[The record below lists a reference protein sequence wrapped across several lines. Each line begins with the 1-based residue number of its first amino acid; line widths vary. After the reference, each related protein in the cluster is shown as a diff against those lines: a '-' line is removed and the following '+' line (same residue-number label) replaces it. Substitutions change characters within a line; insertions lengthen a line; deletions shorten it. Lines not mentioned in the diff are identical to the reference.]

1 MRTGV
6 SGVNAVVFVEEGLMS
21 VFLRPER
28 AGKVAGT
35 PHGAA
40 ALVIQA
46 QDGRR
51 ARSAVRSP

>member
-1 MRTGV
+1 
-6 SGVNAVVFVEEGLMS
+6 MS